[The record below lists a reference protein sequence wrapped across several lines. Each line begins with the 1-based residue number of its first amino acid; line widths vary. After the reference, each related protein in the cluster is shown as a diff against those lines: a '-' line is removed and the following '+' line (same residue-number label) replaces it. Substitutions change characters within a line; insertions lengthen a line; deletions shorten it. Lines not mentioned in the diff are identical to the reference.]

1 MNKYVV
7 KNSTWNNITVVL
19 LLCIIVGL
27 LAMRDAEKNLAERQL
42 WECMNSGKSWN
53 EQFEF
58 HYESYRSTD
67 DDYYTEV
74 LDQFE

>member
-27 LAMRDAEKNLAERQL
+27 LAMRDAQQNLAERQL

-58 HYESYRSTD
+58 HYESYQSTD

-74 LDQFE
+74 LDQFQ

>member
-58 HYESYRSTD
+58 HYESYRST
-67 DDYYTEV
+67 EV